1 VTTIESVEPATEAVR
16 ARFESHSSADVA
28 AAIAAADAAFRS
40 WRTVPIPDRAIP
52 LKALARVLRDR
63 RDRYAHLITT
73 EMGKPITE
81 ALAEIDKCALTC
93 DFYAEHAAAFLADEP
108 VATNARQSYVAFEPL
123 GVILAVM
130 PWNYP
135 FWQVVRFLAPAL
147 MAGNAAL
154 LKHASNVPQCALALE
169 EAVRDAGFPPGILC
183 TLLVAGAAIEPVIAD
198 HRVRAVTLTGST
210 ETGARIA
217 ELAGRAVKK
226 AVLELGGS
234 DPFIVL
240 RDADLRLAAQTAA
253 KARFQNAGQ
262 SCIAAKRFLVEA
274 PVAME
279 FERFFADAIRALRV
293 GDPLDPATQVG
304 PLARQDLRAALERQ
318 VAASVRMGARVVV
331 GGRKRDGKGWFYEP
345 TLLADVTEAMPVL
358 TEETFGPV
366 AALLTV
372 RDADEAVR
380 VANTS
385 PYGLGA
391 VLWTANVGAARAI
404 ARRIE
409 SGSVF
414 INGMVASDPRLPFG
428 GVKNSGYGRELSSF
442 GIREFVNIQ
451 TIWIGP
457 ADGPSMVANA
467 E

>member
-1 VTTIESVEPATEAVR
+1 
-16 ARFESHSSADVA
+16 
-28 AAIAAADAAFRS
+28 
-40 WRTVPIPDRAIP
+40 VPIPDRAIP

-318 VAASVRMGARVVV
+318 VRRVGAH
-331 GGRKRDGKGWFYEP
+331 GRTCRGRW
-345 TLLADVTEAMPVL
+345 TEA
-358 TEETFGPV
+358 
-366 AALLTV
+366 
-372 RDADEAVR
+372 
-380 VANTS
+380 
-385 PYGLGA
+385 
-391 VLWTANVGAARAI
+391 
-404 ARRIE
+404 
-409 SGSVF
+409 
-414 INGMVASDPRLPFG
+414 
-428 GVKNSGYGRELSSF
+428 
-442 GIREFVNIQ
+442 
-451 TIWIGP
+451 
-457 ADGPSMVANA
+457 
-467 E
+467 